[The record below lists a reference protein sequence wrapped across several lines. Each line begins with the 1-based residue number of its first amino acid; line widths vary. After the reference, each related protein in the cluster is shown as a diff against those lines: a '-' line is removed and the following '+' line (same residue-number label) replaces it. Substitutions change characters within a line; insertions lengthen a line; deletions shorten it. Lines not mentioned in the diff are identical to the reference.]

1 MNQPNKKVACSFVCP
16 AMHPKQTVNHTVT
29 KSHVELQTCRAA
41 EARRARNHGQAPC
54 RPVPQLLHASAHSPP
69 CPGGVGHP
77 SGVTPPL
84 ASPASMQGLPPH
96 GARRSTLAS
105 SDGSA
110 EAPKRPRG
118 RLRGLR
124 DGARRRAA
132 AGRAVGVVAVVGVA
146 VAARAVLVLV
156 VLRRRRAQLL
166 RRLRPAP
173 IRPLSRHDSN
183 GLVRMRMQIAGT
195 DNHYVAVRSM
205 IVLHEASTHTS

>member
-1 MNQPNKKVACSFVCP
+1 M
-16 AMHPKQTVNHTVT
+16 
-29 KSHVELQTCRAA
+29 
-41 EARRARNHGQAPC
+41 
-54 RPVPQLLHASAHSPP
+54 
-69 CPGGVGHP
+69 
-77 SGVTPPL
+77 
-84 ASPASMQGLPPH
+84 
-96 GARRSTLAS
+96 LAS
-105 SDGSA
+105 SGGGA

-124 DGARRRAA
+124 DGARCRAA

-146 VAARAVLVLV
+146 AAARAVLVLV

>member
-1 MNQPNKKVACSFVCP
+1 M
-16 AMHPKQTVNHTVT
+16 
-29 KSHVELQTCRAA
+29 
-41 EARRARNHGQAPC
+41 
-54 RPVPQLLHASAHSPP
+54 
-69 CPGGVGHP
+69 
-77 SGVTPPL
+77 
-84 ASPASMQGLPPH
+84 
-96 GARRSTLAS
+96 GARRGGSLKPVS
-105 SDGSA
+105 SPDTRTSGH
-110 EAPKRPRG
+110 
-118 RLRGLR
+118 
-124 DGARRRAA
+124 
-132 AGRAVGVVAVVGVA
+132 VGVVAVVGVA